1 MKDLRMYQLLEKI
14 GFTRVGGTNK
24 ELEAA
29 HILMD
34 EIKTIGGTPYLQEFT
49 VNDQDIHHVSL
60 KDNLGNA
67 NISKC
72 DDVDALVAFTNKYKS
87 E

>member
-34 EIKTIGGTPYLQEFT
+34 EIKNEI
-49 VNDQDIHHVSL
+49 
-60 KDNLGNA
+60 
-67 NISKC
+67 
-72 DDVDALVAFTNKYKS
+72 NKI
-87 E
+87 